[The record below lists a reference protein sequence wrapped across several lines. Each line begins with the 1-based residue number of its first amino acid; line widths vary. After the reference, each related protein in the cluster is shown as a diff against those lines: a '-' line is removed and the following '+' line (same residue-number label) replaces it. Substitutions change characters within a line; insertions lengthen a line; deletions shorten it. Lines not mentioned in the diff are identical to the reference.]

1 MKFLKIFPIVKPSF
15 LLYFWLVS
23 ELALI
28 LTITL
33 QITKMNSEIKSMI
46 ESTNT
51 QTKKLIQI
59 INERYRQSKIL
70 IEKLNEDAQLCEQML
85 NECNDI
91 LKFSNSVEEYIN
103 LNINKEIE
111 ISYKGEVRK
120 IIPASWKNE
129 KLIYA
134 TCLKDNHIKCF
145 NIQQIILV

>member
-1 MKFLKIFPIVKPSF
+1 
-15 LLYFWLVS
+15 
-23 ELALI
+23 
-28 LTITL
+28 
-33 QITKMNSEIKSMI
+33 MNSEIKSMI
-46 ESTNT
+46 ESTNI
-51 QTKKLIQI
+51 QTKKLIQM
-59 INERYRQSKIL
+59 INERYNQSKIL

-85 NECNDI
+85 NECNGI